1 MDTKKLKQK
10 VLDLAIRGKLVP
22 QDPNDEPASKLL
34 ERIYAEKQ
42 KLIAE
47 GKIKKEKRTSFIFK
61 GEDNSYYEKVVENG
75 KETIRDITA
84 EIPFDIPETWA
95 WCRLGSV
102 SNYGYVVPVSP
113 ENIPDNAWILE
124 LEDIEKDSGKI
135 LCYVVKRERFAKS
148 SKNQFHTEDIL
159 YSKLR
164 PYLNKV
170 VFAEKDGF
178 CSSEILPIKFC
189 KSILPKYAYY
199 YLKTSFFLSYANNS
213 SYGVKMPRLGTE
225 TGRNALFPIPPL
237 TEQQKIIKSVNLL
250 LEEVLLIEEN
260 FGKLFQQVVL
270 SKSKLLDLAIRGKL
284 LPQNPNDEPAS
295 ALLERIREEQESTKT
310 KRKSIGSY
318 IFKGGDNL
326 YYEQIGSEIKCIQ
339 DEIPFDIP
347 NSWAWTRLGN
357 ICKLAFTGKSPV
369 YSKLRNENFV
379 LGQKNNQPFGIDLNN
394 VKFCTDEFLIKY
406 PQEHFLEE
414 NDVLLNTLG
423 TGTLGRVGIF
433 NLVTA
438 KRYIS
443 DGHLIIFRLCS
454 KHTSMFLFYIL
465 QTMNDFIIGE
475 ADGSTNQKFLKL
487 KSVLNYLIPLP
498 PLAEQKRIVEYISKA
513 NNQLDSMLS
522 EQI

>member
-47 GKIKKEKRTSFIFK
+47 GKIKKEKRSSFIFK

-75 KETIRDITA
+75 KETIRDITD
-84 EIPFDIPETWA
+84 EIPFDIPENWA
-95 WCRLGSV
+95 WTRLGSV

-326 YYEQIGSEIKCIQ
+326 YYEQIGSESKCIQ

-347 NSWAWTRLGN
+347 NSWAWTRLGSICN
-357 ICKLAFTGKSPV
+357 IVNGFTPNKNNSDFWGNGSIPWFTIQDIRNKGRIV
-369 YSKLRNENFV
+369 YSTRCKISKAALS
-379 LGQKNNQPFGIDLNN
+379 KNSERIVPAESLLLCCTASIGEYAISKIALTTNQQFNAI
-394 VKFCTDEFLIKY
+394 TIKKNY
-406 PQEHFLEE
+406 S
-414 NDVLLNTLG
+414 DVL
-423 TGTLGRVGIF
+423 
-433 NLVTA
+433 
-438 KRYIS
+438 
-443 DGHLIIFRLCS
+443 
-454 KHTSMFLFYIL
+454 TS
-465 QTMNDFIIGE
+465 
-475 ADGSTNQKFLKL
+475 
-487 KSVLNYLIPLP
+487 NYLFSIAPTFKPILKQLAGATTFEFVSVKKVESILLPLP
-498 PLAEQKRIVEYISKA
+498 PLQEQKRISEFLTSAFTK
-513 NNQLDSMLS
+513 LDSLA
-522 EQI
+522 QH

>member
-42 KLIAE
+42 KLISE

-95 WCRLGSV
+95 WTRLGSV

-199 YLKTSFFLSYANNS
+199 YLKTLFFLSYANNS

-284 LPQNPNDEPAS
+284 LPQNPNDEPA
-295 ALLERIREEQESTKT
+295 AVLLERIRKEQESTKT

-318 IFKGGDNL
+318 IFKGEDNL
-326 YYEQIGSEIKCIQ
+326 YYEQIGSETKCIQ

-347 NSWAWTRLGN
+347 NSWAWARLGSVGTVFSGGTPSTRNNDYWNGN
-357 ICKLAFTGKSPV
+357 IPWITPADLTDYNDMYISSGRKNISELGLKESSACYIPAGSVIYSSRAPIGYIVISKNEITTNQGFKSIFPAIPEMNK
-369 YSKLRNENFV
+369 YIYYV
-379 LGQKNNQPFGIDLNN
+379 LKSLTP
-394 VKFCTDEFLIKY
+394 LIKKCASGTTFK
-406 PQEHFLEE
+406 EISASSFG
-414 NDVLLNTLG
+414 NVL
-423 TGTLGRVGIF
+423 F
-433 NLVTA
+433 P
-438 KRYIS
+438 
-443 DGHLIIFRLCS
+443 
-454 KHTSMFLFYIL
+454 
-465 QTMNDFIIGE
+465 
-475 ADGSTNQKFLKL
+475 
-487 KSVLNYLIPLP
+487 IPP
-498 PLAEQKRIVEYISKA
+498 IQEQKRIVEYISKA

-522 EQI
+522 E

>member
-42 KLIAE
+42 KLISE

-95 WCRLGSV
+95 WTRLGSV
-102 SNYGYVVPVSP
+102 SNYGYVFPVSP

-284 LPQNPNDEPAS
+284 LPQNPNDEPA
-295 ALLERIREEQESTKT
+295 AVLLERIRKEQESTKT

-318 IFKGGDNL
+318 IFKGEDNL
-326 YYEQIGSEIKCIQ
+326 YYEQIGSETKCIQ
-339 DEIPFDIP
+339 DEIPFDVP
-347 NSWAWTRLGN
+347 NSWAWTRLESIVIINPKNDAEETTEVSFVPMSKIKDGLSN
-357 ICKLAFTGKSPV
+357 EFSYDIKKWGEVKKGYTHFANGDIGFAKITPCFENKKSVVFTKLKNRIGAGTTE
-369 YSKLRNENFV
+369 LFV
-379 LGQKNNQPFGIDLNN
+379 LRPYISSVLSDFILAY
-394 VKFCTDEFLIKY
+394 VKRDAF
-406 PQEHFLEE
+406 
-414 NDVLLNTLG
+414 
-423 TGTLGRVGIF
+423 
-433 NLVTA
+433 
-438 KRYIS
+438 IS
-443 DGHLIIFRLCS
+443 DGIKSFNGVVGQQRISSEFVKNS
-454 KHTSMFLFYIL
+454 LF
-465 QTMNDFIIGE
+465 
-475 ADGSTNQKFLKL
+475 
-487 KSVLNYLIPLP
+487 PLP
-498 PLAEQKRIVEYISKA
+498 PAEEQARICEFLTSAFTK
-513 NNQLDSMLS
+513 LDSLA
-522 EQI
+522 QH

>member
-47 GKIKKEKRTSFIFK
+47 GKIKKEKRSSFIFK

-84 EIPFDIPETWA
+84 EIPFDIPNSWA
-95 WCRLGSV
+95 WTRLGSV

-310 KRKSIGSY
+310 KRKSVCSY
-318 IFKGGDNL
+318 IFKGEDNL
-326 YYEQIGSEIKCIQ
+326 YYEQIGSETKCIQ

-347 NSWAWTRLGN
+347 QNWTWCRLEYSCSVISTKN
-357 ICKLAFTGKSPV
+357 IQIKESEILKKGVIPV
-369 YSKLRNENFV
+369 VTQSANFIEGFSNKTEKILKV
-379 LGQKNNQPFGIDLNN
+379 IKPLVIFGDHTLN
-394 VKFCTDEFLIKY
+394 VKYVNFDF
-406 PQEHFLEE
+406 
-414 NDVLLNTLG
+414 V
-423 TGTLGRVGIF
+423 VG
-433 NLVTA
+433 
-438 KRYIS
+438 
-443 DGHLIIFRLCS
+443 
-454 KHTSMFLFYIL
+454 
-465 QTMNDFIIGE
+465 
-475 ADGSTNQKFLKL
+475 ADGVKILESKFHDNMFFYYSILWSSLLIRNRGYSRHFQFLKKKL
-487 KSVLNYLIPLP
+487 LPLP
-498 PLAEQKRIVEYISKA
+498 PLEEQKRIVDFITRTNE
-513 NNQLDSMLS
+513 QLDSMLNK
-522 EQI
+522 